1 MSDRLPEVTAD
12 HVTVDDGD
20 ILLFTVK
27 NGLSKI
33 GVCQMDF
40 ATGNA
45 YCLYS
50 HDEPVLTF
58 SEDGASDYSDKT
70 FTERGSVAAS
80 STIAKV
86 IDEAFDSL
94 RGGSAP
100 EYALPQVLRLLGDG
114 LYAVSYLKAYPTTG
128 ENMFFWSG
136 YGVPKQLKYSSRYV
150 KLIAE
155 DKNYSAPFL
164 IASHRPT
171 QYDPSLVKKA
181 SQTSKRGND
190 LFGISLHISG
200 LYSLLLKGHH
210 AAAAAVIEDEP
221 FYTFQIQRISDI
233 WKIKDEDGRQT
244 AVGFSSASFKIP
256 FSALGRDQIRTV
268 LAARKYPVPET
279 YRVLKSKLCVVKNS
293 NAKSIPNQLNTFAE
307 TCPDA
312 DMVASAQGIG
322 ELTKPMLDALLAG
335 STTLDDKVIISDN
348 YYASITA
355 ACNYL
360 RYHSTDDFINFA
372 LSVMRNP
379 ELSATYSYVA
389 GCLVKYTDKRIKTFF
404 EEVLASNDAGYDK
417 IMAVAKRYIDNY
429 DNHQTVSRED
439 YLKSLPDYVPKKKE
453 KIISLDSTKEMISE
467 GGGAELIAKHI
478 SHFMKEDN
486 GEKK

>member
-33 GVCQMDF
+33 GICPMDF
-40 ATGNA
+40 ATGNT

-58 SEDGASDYSDKT
+58 SEDGMSDYADKT

-80 STIAKV
+80 STISKV
-86 IDEAFDSL
+86 IDEAFASL
-94 RGGSAP
+94 CSGSAP
-100 EYALPQVLRLLGDG
+100 EYALPQVMRLLGDG
-114 LYAVSYLKAYPTTG
+114 LYAVSYIKSYPTTG

-136 YGVPKQLKYSSRYV
+136 YGVPKQLKHSGRYIR
-150 KLIAE
+150 LIGE

-164 IASHRPT
+164 LASHRPT

-181 SQTSKRGND
+181 SKTSKRGND

-200 LYSLLLKGHH
+200 FYSLLLKGHH

-221 FYTFQIQRISDI
+221 FYTFQIQRISDV
-233 WKIKDEDGRQT
+233 WKMRDEDGRQR
-244 AVGFSSASFKIP
+244 AVGLSSASFKIP
-256 FSALGRDQIRTV
+256 LSALGRDQIRTV
-268 LAARKYPVPET
+268 MTARKYPIPET

-322 ELTKPMLDALLAG
+322 ELTKPMLDALLSG
-335 STTLDDKVIISDN
+335 STMLDDKVIISDN
-348 YYASITA
+348 YYSSITA

-372 LSVMRNP
+372 LSVLRNP
-379 ELSATYSYVA
+379 ELSATYTYVA
-389 GCLVKYTDKRIKTFF
+389 GCLVKYRDKRIKSFF

-417 IMAVAKRYIDNY
+417 IMAVAKSYTENY
-429 DNHQTVSRED
+429 DNNETMSRED
-439 YLKSLPDYVPKKKE
+439 YLNSLPEYVPK
-453 KIISLDSTKEMISE
+453 MSE
-467 GGGAELIAKHI
+467 RFIPLSQAREQMSDTEAAELIAKHM
-478 SHFMKEDN
+478 SSMMKEDR
-486 GEKK
+486 E